1 VARHLPREDPCP
13 VRCASVTIGCPLAVA
28 VAVAG
33 CMPPSWA
40 ANALLHPA
48 RRPVT
53 QEPGPRFEAVQFD
66 GAGVRLK
73 GWWARAPAPKRGTV
87 VYLHGVADNRG
98 SSIGIAQHFLAR
110 GFDVIAYD
118 SRAHGESGGD
128 ACTYGYYEKQDL
140 KLVLDRVEAKPVVLF
155 GVSLGG
161 AVALQA
167 ADDARLAAV
176 IAVSVFSDLRT
187 VGSERAPFFASKGN
201 IAEAFRM
208 AEQEGKFRVD
218 DVSPMAA
225 AARVAAPVLLIHGDR
240 DDQTPP
246 AHSRRIFAALPE
258 AKRRLV
264 LVPGAGHG
272 NALTADVWRQ
282 LDVWLQ
288 GEIP

>member
-1 VARHLPREDPCP
+1 MRALLLLV
-13 VRCASVTIGCPLAVA
+13 VTGAV
-28 VAVAG
+28 G

-40 ANALLHPA
+40 ANALLHPG

-53 QEPGPRFEAVQFD
+53 QNPGPSVEAVQLD
-66 GAGVRLK
+66 GAGVQLK
-73 GWWARAPAPKRGTV
+73 GWWFRAPAPKRGTV

-98 SSIGIAQHFLAR
+98 SSIGIAQHFLPR

-140 KLVLDRVEAKPVVLF
+140 KQVLDRVEARPVVLF

-167 ADDARLAAV
+167 AADDARIAAV
-176 IAVSVFSDLRT
+176 IAVSTFSDLRT
-187 VGSERAPFFASKGN
+187 VGSERVPFFASKGN

-208 AEQEGKFRVD
+208 AEQEGKFRAD

-225 AARVAAPVLLIHGDR
+225 APRIAAPVLLIHGAR
-240 DDQTPP
+240 DDETPP
-246 AHSRRIFAALPE
+246 AHSQRIFAALP
-258 AKRRLV
+258 ARNRRLV

-272 NALTADVWRQ
+272 NPLTADVWRQ
-282 LDVWLQ
+282 LDAWLE
-288 GEIP
+288 GEIR

>member
-1 VARHLPREDPCP
+1 
-13 VRCASVTIGCPLAVA
+13 VRALAVVVVA
-28 VAVAG
+28 AVAG

-40 ANALLHPA
+40 ANALLHPP
-48 RRPVT
+48 RRAVT
-53 QEPGPRFEAVQFD
+53 QKPSRAFEAVQFD
-66 GAGVRLK
+66 GAGVPLK
-73 GWWARAPAPKRGTV
+73 GWWFRAAAPKRGTV

-98 SSIGIAQHFLAR
+98 SGIGIAEHFVAR

-140 KLVLDRVEAKPVVLF
+140 KRVLDGVETRPVILF
-155 GVSLGG
+155 GISLGG

-167 ADDARLAAV
+167 AADDARIAAV
-176 IAVSVFSDLRT
+176 IAVSTFSDLRT
-187 VGSERAPFFASKGN
+187 VGSERTPFFASKGN

-208 AEQEGKFRVD
+208 AEQEAKFRAD

-225 AARVAAPVLLIHGDR
+225 AARITAPVFLVHGAR
-240 DDQTPP
+240 DDETPP
-246 AHSRRIFAALPE
+246 AHSQRIFAALPE

-264 LVPGAGHG
+264 LVAGAAHG

-282 LDVWLQ
+282 VDAWLQ